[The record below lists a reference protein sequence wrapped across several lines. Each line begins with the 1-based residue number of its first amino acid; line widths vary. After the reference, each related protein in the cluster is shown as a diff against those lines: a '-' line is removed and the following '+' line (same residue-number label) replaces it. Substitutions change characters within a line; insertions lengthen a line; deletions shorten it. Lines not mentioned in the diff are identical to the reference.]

1 MKFINRTPDSITF
14 NTAKARKALLR
25 VPATAGK
32 VTTQAFEVTGRVWSG
47 IPSIVSGTAS
57 VIRKVAKG

>member
-1 MKFINRTPDSITF
+1 MKYINRTPDSFTF
-14 NTAKARKALLR
+14 NTAEARKALRR

-32 VTTQAFEVTGRVWSG
+32 YTTQAFEVTGRVWGG